1 VLSAAFHHAFSAID
15 RSLTWS
21 LVMHEIFI
29 NYRTGD
35 GDHLAATLDEA
46 LRHRFGDDAVFRDGR
61 SIPAGAEYPHE
72 LLTRLRRSEAVL
84 AVIGPRWAT
93 ASELRQE
100 DDWVRRELLEARECR
115 IPVVPVLSDPSVR
128 WLRREQL
135 PPELGW
141 LAELQALRY
150 TPYRSAQD
158 LALVGDTLLD
168 LAPALDQNG
177 SRPANEAAPHTS
189 NTTTGGRHGTV
200 VQGRDFAGDVAGA
213 IYKGNTGAFNTGPG
227 DQYINAPRLTGD
239 GATYVAGD
247 NHGGVRHVVERDRDS
262 GRDGTAG

>member
-1 VLSAAFHHAFSAID
+1 
-15 RSLTWS
+15 
-21 LVMHEIFI
+21 MYEIFI

-72 LLTRLRRSEAVL
+72 LLTRLRRSEVVL

-93 ASELRQE
+93 ADELRQE
-100 DDWVRRELLEARECR
+100 DDWVRRELVEARECR

-158 LALVGDTLLD
+158 LAVIGDELLD
-168 LAPALDQNG
+168 LVPVLDQG
-177 SRPANEAAPHTS
+177 GGRPAHEAAPHTS
-189 NTTTGGRHGTV
+189 NATTGGRHGTV
-200 VQGRDFAGDVAGA
+200 VQGRDFSGDVAGA

-227 DQYINAPRLTGD
+227 DQYVNAPRLTGD

-247 NHGGVRHVVERDRDS
+247 NHGGVRHVFERGRDS
-262 GRDGTAG
+262 GRDGTAR